1 MSTSTPSIVE
11 CISLFKGGERTAS
24 RGLDLLG
31 VHYIRPLVREDGT
44 VDRKSAPFMKVRKD
58 VEVALV
64 DDFSRHT
71 REVGG
76 LILEPS
82 ETTTAKVRDAF
93 ALSKGV
99 MKKLSK
105 TDADWVI
112 ATAVK
117 NAVRRDWNRIVRTVL
132 PKSDTEGDAGDA
144 GDADAAPGAGTAA
157 GDKAAKVDA
166 LTDAAILAAIHNFVA
181 GAPDASSA
189 GTSLQSVETLAKRLR
204 GDLKAGR
211 KVEPCEV

>member
-1 MSTSTPSIVE
+1 MSTSIPSIADCVRE
-11 CISLFKGGERTAS
+11 YKKGEATVADALETLKRHHIA
-24 RGLDLLG
+24 
-31 VHYIRPLVREDGT
+31 PLVREDGT

-64 DDFSRHT
+64 ADFQSRR

-76 LILEPS
+76 LILEKDGDTMRRVP
-82 ETTTAKVRDAF
+82 DLF
-93 ALSKGV
+93 ALSMGV

-105 TDADWVI
+105 TDADWII

-117 NAVRRDWNRIVRTVL
+117 NAVRRDWNRIVRAVL

-189 GTSLQSVETLAKRLR
+189 GTFLQSVETLTKRLR

>member
-1 MSTSTPSIVE
+1 MTTSTPSIVE
-11 CISLFKGGERTAS
+11 CVSLFKGGERTAS

-44 VDRKSAPFMKVRKD
+44 VDRKSAPFTEVRKA
-58 VEVALV
+58 VEAALV
-64 DDFSRHT
+64 DDFARHT
-71 REVGG
+71 RTANGIEVSVEAGFNVDR
-76 LILEPS
+76 I
-82 ETTTAKVRDAF
+82 RDLHN
-93 ALSKGV
+93 LSKAV

-105 TDADWVI
+105 TDADWKV

-132 PKSDTEGDAGDA
+132 PKSDIDGDA

-157 GDKAAKVDA
+157 GDKATKADVVA
-166 LTDAAILAAIHNFVA
+166 MTDAAILAAIHNFVA

-189 GTSLQSVETLAKRLR
+189 GTFLQSVETLTKRLR